1 MGCQR
6 DEPST
11 LNRSP
16 SAGEHVLACRSG
28 RAAGIPKAVGRQR
41 PTAGL
46 TEDII
51 LARLAASD
59 DDLAARALRRHR
71 AWREAVEF
79 GTSAKAQRS
88 LRRAWER
95 ARDEALIALSA
106 GENSSPSASTRSN
119 TAA

>member
-1 MGCQR
+1 
-6 DEPST
+6 
-11 LNRSP
+11 
-16 SAGEHVLACRSG
+16 LACWCG
-28 RAAGIPKAVGRQR
+28 HAAGTRNGVGRQR
-41 PTAGL
+41 PTVGL
-46 TEDII
+46 TEDMV

-71 AWREAVEF
+71 AWRDAVER

-95 ARDEALIALSA
+95 ARDEALIAVSA
-106 GENSSPSASTRSN
+106 DEISSPSASTRSN

>member
-1 MGCQR
+1 
-6 DEPST
+6 
-11 LNRSP
+11 
-16 SAGEHVLACRSG
+16 V
-28 RAAGIPKAVGRQR
+28 
-41 PTAGL
+41 GL
-46 TEDII
+46 TEDMV

-71 AWREAVEF
+71 AWRDAVER

-95 ARDEALIALSA
+95 ARDEALIAVSA
-106 GENSSPSASTRSN
+106 DEISSPSASTRSN